1 MDKLGAFFSAPSA
14 ATLDVLTKDEL
25 IKVTEHY
32 AFELEIPKAIK
43 RDKLLRLVR
52 EQLAGREICSF
63 DPVPELLNTAA
74 SSTPQGSDAAATRP
88 RYTFEQQM
96 KIMERQIE
104 RDK

>member
-1 MDKLGAFFSAPSA
+1 M
-14 ATLDVLTKDEL
+14 
-25 IKVTEHY
+25 
-32 AFELEIPKAIK
+32 
-43 RDKLLRLVR
+43 VR
-52 EQLAGREICSF
+52 EQLAGREIFSL
-63 DPVPELLNTAA
+63 DPVPELLIPAA